1 MTDAPERTPRKDVAR
16 NRQRLLDAAK
26 EVFAERGLDA
36 TLDDIARHAGV
47 GAGTAYRHFGS
58 RLEII
63 KAIFSDVAGTFISDA
78 RKAIAIDDPWE
89 GLVTFV
95 VTFAGRQA
103 EDRGLHQVFTG
114 NHGTALDPADWSALV
129 ETMSEVLDRAK
140 AGGRVRDDVEFSD
153 LVALFIML
161 GPVYDLS
168 IATATPVWRRHVD
181 MFLRGIRSEGAPS
194 GIPFPSAMSTKQID
208 GTMTETPPPRA

>member
-1 MTDAPERTPRKDVAR
+1 MTDALERTPRKDVAR

-63 KAIFSDVAGTFISDA
+63 KAIFSDVAGTFASDA
-78 RKAIAIDDPWE
+78 RKALMIDDPWQ
-89 GLVTFV
+89 GLVMFV

-114 NHGTALDPADWSALV
+114 NHGTALDATDWSALV
-129 ETMSEVLDRAK
+129 HAMTDVVERAK
-140 AGGRVRDDVEFSD
+140 VAGTVRSDVEFSD

-168 IATATPVWRRHVD
+168 ITTGSPVWRRHVD
-181 MFLRGIRSEGAPS
+181 LFLRGIRSESTPS
-194 GIPFPSAMSTKQID
+194 GVSFPSALTTRQIN
-208 GTMTETPPPRA
+208 GTVTETA